1 MTQTPEEW
9 TVAAIAKRK
18 PGIEIGPLR
27 PAALKPYQEAM
38 LNWLQDSTSTKQVT
52 VMATRIGGDPRWT
65 LRARE
70 IMNVLPACP
79 MVEFKGVYGKGDG
92 V

>member
-1 MTQTPEEW
+1 MTQTPKEW
-9 TVAAIAKRK
+9 CVAALADRK
-18 PGIEIGPLR
+18 PGIEIGPLL
-27 PAALKPYQEAM
+27 PAALKPYQEAIIREM
-38 LNWLQDSTSTKQVT
+38 LDSTSTTQVT

-92 V
+92 A